1 MPRIKGKSLGD
12 FLAQVIGV
20 LSKELGLGLV
30 LGIRNECCRLGV
42 GVRNKW
48 YGIRV
53 YRDKE

>member
-30 LGIRNECCRLGV
+30 LGIRNECCRLSV
-42 GVRNKW
+42 GVR
-48 YGIRV
+48 G
-53 YRDKE
+53 